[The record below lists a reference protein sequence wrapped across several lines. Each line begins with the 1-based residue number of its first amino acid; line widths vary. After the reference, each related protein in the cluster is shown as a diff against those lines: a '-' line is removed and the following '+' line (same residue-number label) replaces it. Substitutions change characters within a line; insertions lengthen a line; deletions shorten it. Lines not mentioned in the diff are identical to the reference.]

1 MKKTFA
7 ANINGRIFN
16 IDEDAYSLLQNYL
29 HQLRTSFAGEEG
41 VEIVSDIE
49 ARISE
54 LFDERV
60 RGGASV
66 IVLSDVNS
74 VIEIMGNPEDL
85 GDDESE
91 TQPNKPETPRQ
102 PYVQTQPVQPVRKR
116 LFRDMQNKVFGGVVS
131 GLGIYTGWVTWIMRL
146 ALVVLAL
153 CTYFLPFF
161 IAYMIAW
168 MIIPAANTP
177 RKVLEMYGEPVN
189 VNTIGQQI
197 LNSQPVPPPYTPGSE
212 GIRAARITEIQRE
225 QNHSGN
231 GFFSNVL
238 RIIATCIMGFLGFLA
253 ATAGLAIGFG
263 IIAII
268 GVLIAC
274 VFVNPANLN
283 IMPPEF
289 AGGQIYLV
297 LLTGLSLMLFLL
309 IACIGVAWGGCSM
322 VFGVRG
328 AGKKTIIILTIMAT
342 IFLILGIALGS
353 ILGAAM

>member
-29 HQLRTSFAGEEG
+29 HQLRASFGGEEG
-41 VEIVSDIE
+41 AEIVSDIE

-60 RGGASV
+60 RSGASV
-66 IVLSDVNS
+66 IVLADVNR
-74 VIEIMGNPEDL
+74 VIETMGSPEQL
-85 GDDESE
+85 GDESDEPNH
-91 TQPNKPETPRQ
+91 TQAESPAQ
-102 PYVQTQPVQPVRKR
+102 PQAPVQPEQPTRKR

-131 GLGIYTGWVTWIMRL
+131 GLGVYTGWVTWIMRL

-153 CTYFLPFF
+153 CTQVWPFV

-168 MIIPAANTP
+168 MVIPAANTP

-197 LNSQPVPPPYTPGSE
+197 LSSQPTPPPYVPGNE
-212 GIRAARITEIQRE
+212 GVTAARITELRRE
-225 QNHSGN
+225 QNNEG
-231 GFFSNVL
+231 GVFSNIL

-253 ATAGLAIGFG
+253 ATGGIAIGFS

-268 GVLIAC
+268 GVLIAGI
-274 VFVNPANLN
+274 FIDPTTLN
-283 IMPPEF
+283 MMPDF
-289 AGGQIYLV
+289 FTGGQVTLALICS
-297 LLTGLSLMLFLL
+297 LSILSFLL
-309 IACIGVAWGGCSM
+309 IVCIGIIWGACSM

-328 AGKKTIIILTIMAT
+328 AGKKTTIILSSMA
-342 IFLILGIALGS
+342 IILLILGIALGS
-353 ILGAAM
+353 ILAAAM